1 MAMKRTSARREC
13 LQPVSKQASGG
24 AISKRFCS
32 IADAAISIRLPV
44 PDGSSYGAS
53 MTGKGADS
61 QGAQIFTCKSPHF
74 SRTD

>member
-53 MTGKGADS
+53 MAGKGAGS
-61 QGAQIFTCKSPHF
+61 QGRPDFYLQIAHF